1 MGGDIGV
8 AEKYG
13 NKIAKVDD
21 FNLMT
26 VIGQWL
32 GEEVD
37 TIIVPLINDSW
48 GNQILLFPSEGGVSL
63 AEGTKEVEIR
73 RNKEG

>member
-8 AEKYG
+8 VENYG

-26 VIGQWL
+26 VIGQRL

-37 TIIVPLINDSW
+37 TIIVRLINDSW
-48 GNQILLFPSEGGVSL
+48 GNQILVFPSEGGVIL
-63 AEGTKEVEIR
+63 AEGKKEVEIR
-73 RNKEG
+73 RKK